1 MKKILSVLVVMG
13 ILLTATGCQRVSNLI
28 TPSKN
33 SGGSTQTQKQTP
45 APFPQIETNDPE
57 GGEGTEEGAIKT
69 KIPFTQTLEMTNEWT
84 ILGDFNYRFT
94 AGEAQDRIVLGTSAQ
109 NENGEM
115 LWDDSQYWTVAVIID
130 KDADGNSDGA
140 YNLYSERLQG
150 YVYAEVNEAYIKGV
164 MTPIITLY
172 IFSGNDR
179 EIRNYYYDGEYFVES
194 QEFTTK
200 GFSTGGINNLY
211 STMPEYKPL

>member
-1 MKKILSVLVVMG
+1 MKKILSVLLMMG
-13 ILLTATGCQRVSNLI
+13 ILLTATGCQRAADLI
-28 TPSKN
+28 TPSGS
-33 SGGSTQTQKQTP
+33 SGGSTQTP

-57 GGEGTEEGAIKT
+57 EEETEGGEIQT

-115 LWDDSQYWTVAVIID
+115 LWDDSQYWTLAVIVD
-130 KDADGNSDGA
+130 KDADGNNDGA
-140 YNLYSERLQG
+140 YNLFSERLQG

-179 EIRNYYYDGEYFVES
+179 EVRNYYYDGDCFVEN